1 MFDNSPSLPLS
12 FPDIDYILRT
22 NTISTVANV
31 QNRLVFN
38 EQNSTLFNRTL
49 SFDAPGTEI
58 TDTVTVYARVSCRN
72 F

>member
-1 MFDNSPSLPLS
+1 MNSSSLPLS
-12 FPDIDYILRT
+12 FPDINYTLRM

-31 QNRLVFN
+31 QNRLVFD

-49 SFDAPGTEI
+49 SFDVPGTEI

-72 F
+72 YTT